1 MSVPSRITFDLIPR
15 QQCNKHMSANQ
26 LQMPSG
32 ASEIAVSES
41 IEQVSAE
48 ARDLLNQRR
57 QLNRRILR
65 LSKMIKVLAEFATN
79 ATFSSCDSAPKA
91 RRYATGLTRPRNGT
105 MPSGR
110 TSEEVGFSSPGRTRH
125 PRPALT
131 RACRIALLEAGGTAT
146 PDEIRRLI
154 VRRGSFSFSFA
165 AHGSADAVIV
175 RTLELMVRSGEAR
188 RIEPLSQSLWQL
200 TAPERGS

>member
-1 MSVPSRITFDLIPR
+1 
-15 QQCNKHMSANQ
+15 MSANQ
-26 LQMPSG
+26 LQMPAG
-32 ASEIAVSES
+32 ASEIAVSEAK
-41 IEQVSAE
+41 EQVSAK
-48 ARDLLNQRR
+48 ARDLLNQRK

-65 LSKMIKVLAEFATN
+65 LSEMIKGLTEFATN
-79 ATFSSCDSAPKA
+79 ATSVSCESAPKA
-91 RRYATGLTRPRNGT
+91 RAYATGLTRPRNGAI
-105 MPSGR
+105 PSGR
-110 TSEEVGFSSPGRTRH
+110 TNEEMGFSSPGRTRH

-131 RACRIALLEAGGTAT
+131 RACRIALLEAGGTAS

-188 RIEPLSQSLWQL
+188 RIKPLSQSLWQL
-200 TAPERGS
+200 NGAGVREQDLM